1 MSYEGSIDIMHDKV
15 QYYTGNTL
23 ADQAK
28 NIPLD
33 EQEIQARRDDHGNY
47 VGVKAEER
55 VHYHKSLLAG
65 QNTANMC
72 IARLLMRGLASSN
85 HPRPTTS
92 DDTNVTHNNTT
103 THQDKYNPDEFLE
116 QFVLYMKT
124 PPTTNQE
131 EEEDTSQAQFHNDTY
146 LDVYVRSFFKEASFG
161 VPLRQCA
168 KNQRDSWSVGSLD
181 GVAMVIP
188 IIAAYA
194 SEPECM
200 VMGRAVEQHML
211 THRSIN
217 VTATLYVL
225 VPLLLELFH
234 SDSDGTDDSGVGGD
248 GVGGRLRTVLDRAM
262 DKMRPPAITG
272 RAMCDSY
279 VQHRGP
285 GNIPKQD
292 KWLQH
297 MTTSDE
303 SMKDFIHR
311 MVQEYD
317 NDEDVAG
324 WGDRP
329 ASQLSTAC
337 YCEQAFAVVLYLAYK
352 YANDP
357 PHTALL
363 QNVMLGGHST
373 SRGAVLGA
381 ILGAAHGTTLNFPFV
396 QDLCAYH
403 YIVKEIQDLV
413 DTV

>member
-1 MSYEGSIDIMHDKV
+1 MHDKV

-23 ADQAK
+23 AADHAK
-28 NIPLD
+28 KIIPLD
-33 EQEIQARRDDHGNY
+33 DQEIQARRDDHGNY
-47 VGVKAEER
+47 VGVKADER

-72 IARLLMRGLASSN
+72 IARLLMRSLASSN
-85 HPRPTTS
+85 HPGPSTS
-92 DDTNVTHNNTT
+92 KDSSVIP
-103 THQDKYNPDEFLE
+103 HQDKYNPDEFLE

-124 PPTTNQE
+124 PPTTTTTKNQDNDE
-131 EEEDTSQAQFHNDTY
+131 MDTSQVQFHNDTY
-146 LDVYVRSFFKEASFG
+146 LDVYVRSFFKEASLG
-161 VPLRQCA
+161 VPLRHCA
-168 KNQRDSWSVGSLD
+168 KNQRDSWSIGSLD

-194 SEPECM
+194 HEPECM
-200 VMGRAVEQHML
+200 VLGRAVEQHML
-211 THRSIN
+211 THRSIT

-234 SDSDGTDDSGVGGD
+234 HSDNSGGMDDSENGVG
-248 GVGGRLRTVLDRAM
+248 VRLRTVLDRAM

-272 RAMCDSY
+272 RQMCDSY

-292 KWLQH
+292 KWRQH
-297 MTTSDE
+297 MSTSDNE

-311 MVQEYD
+311 MVQDYGD

-352 YANDP
+352 YAHDP
-357 PHTALL
+357 PQTALL

-381 ILGAAHGTTLNFPFV
+381 ILGAAHGSTTNFPFV
-396 QDLCAYH
+396 HDLSAYP
-403 YIVKEIQDLV
+403 YIAKEIQDLV